1 MALFPEVR
9 DLWPHRVTWE
19 AYSSQN
25 AYGETTYASGITYPA
40 RVEMR
45 SRLIAGS
52 GGVESAARGR
62 IFLYSTGIPTVRDRI
77 TLPSGFSPTQPP
89 ILDVN
94 PVYDDRGLD
103 HVVVYFGGWP

>member
-1 MALFPEVR
+1 MALFPAVR
-9 DLWPHRVTWE
+9 DLFPHTVTWE

-25 AYGETTYASGITYPA
+25 AYGEPTYAAAITYPA

-52 GGVESAARGR
+52 GGNEITARGR
-62 IFLYSTGIPTVRDRI
+62 IFLHSTGIPTTRDRI
-77 TLPSGFSPTQPP
+77 TLPSGFDPTQPP
-89 ILDVN
+89 LLDVN

-103 HVVVYFGGWP
+103 HVVVLFGET